1 MLAIAVARL
10 GSAPEGYYRVLV
22 DRLWPRGV
30 RRADA
35 PFDEWIKD
43 AAPSHD
49 LRKWYGHEPTRYR
62 EFAARYRDDLAGRR
76 QDGPILRLLE
86 LVGAQPVVL
95 LTATHDVGKSQAPI
109 LAEFLTDQAT
119 AESESPPIL

>member
-1 MLAIAVARL
+1 MLRASAGRRRPSHALRRSLAPFAPAHDV
-10 GSAPEGYYRVLV
+10 SAPSASAH
-22 DRLWPRGV
+22 RGIS
-30 RRADA
+30 
-35 PFDEWIKD
+35 EK
-43 AAPSHD
+43 APSHD

-62 EFAARYRDDLAGRR
+62 EFAARYRDELAGRR